1 MMISKEELIIEIE
14 QARQKLDN
22 SIDAKENYEDIYQN
36 STELDNL
43 IEKYIVS
50 GF

>member
-1 MMISKEELIIEIE
+1 MMISKEELKIEIE
-14 QARQKLDN
+14 QARQKLN
-22 SIDAKENYEDIYQN
+22 SSIDAKENYEAIYQN
-36 STELDNL
+36 STMLDNL